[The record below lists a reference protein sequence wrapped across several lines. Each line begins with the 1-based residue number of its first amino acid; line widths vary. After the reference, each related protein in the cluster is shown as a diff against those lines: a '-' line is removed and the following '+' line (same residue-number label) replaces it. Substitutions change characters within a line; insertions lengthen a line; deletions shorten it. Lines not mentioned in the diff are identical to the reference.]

1 MTNDTD
7 LRQQGNREKRW
18 VALFSVLAAVFLT
31 LLKLIVGL
39 LTGSLG
45 ILSEAAHSGLD
56 LVAAAVTFLAVRVS
70 GRPADREHTYG
81 HGKVENLSALF
92 ETVLLLITCA
102 WIVYEA
108 LQRLFFKSVE
118 VEASV
123 AGFAVMG
130 ITIVVDTVIARALAR
145 TGKRYNSQ
153 ALEADALHFSTD
165 VWSAWVVIAGL
176 GLVYLS
182 EVLGVAWLAK
192 ADALAALGVAAIVVY
207 VSLQLGKRTIE
218 GLLDA
223 VPAKLLDEVAWAARV
238 VGVEEVKR
246 VRVRRSGPETFA
258 DITLTV
264 SRDLA
269 FERAHDVATQVEEAV
284 HQLLPGAD
292 VMVHVEP
299 SPAQEEGFLTQIRR
313 LAARQGLSIHGVRVY
328 DVLGQRSVEL
338 HLEVDDSLRVDE
350 AHAQATAFEET
361 VRQSLPSLHQI
372 ITHIEPVGEDV
383 AMHQATSADEG
394 QILQVLHALCEE
406 KALPCYPHKVT
417 THRIAGELSLSFHCH
432 TNPDTSIRDA
442 HALTEQVEQEL
453 RRRLPSLGRVVIH
466 IEPPDAG

>member
-1 MTNDTD
+1 MADD
-7 LRQQGNREKRW
+7 LSLRQRGNREKRV

-70 GRPADREHTYG
+70 SRPADREHTYG

-92 ETVLLLITCA
+92 ETVLLLITCV
-102 WIVYEA
+102 WIIYEA

-118 VEASV
+118 VEASF

-130 ITIVVDTVIARALAR
+130 ITIVVDTAIARALAK
-145 TGKRYNSQ
+145 TGKQYNSQ

-165 VWSAWVVIAGL
+165 VWSAWVVIGGL
-176 GLVYLS
+176 GLVFLS
-182 EVLGVAWLAK
+182 ELWGVTWLAK

-264 SRDLA
+264 SRDLT
-269 FERAHDVATQVEEAV
+269 FEVAHEIASRAEEAV

-299 SPAQEEGFLTQIRR
+299 VRSQDEGFLDQIRR
-313 LAARQGLSIHGVRVY
+313 LAARQGLNIHGVRLY
-328 DVLGQRSVEL
+328 DVLGQRSLEL

-350 AHAQATAFEET
+350 AHAQATTFEET
-361 VRQSLPSLHQI
+361 VRQSLPAIHQI
-372 ITHIEPVGEDV
+372 VTHIEPVGDGV
-383 AMHQATSADEG
+383 AMRQATATDEG
-394 QILQVLHALCEE
+394 QILQLLHSLCEE
-406 KALPCYPHKVT
+406 KGLPCYPHKVT

-432 TNPDTSIRDA
+432 TDPNTSIRDA

-453 RRRLPSLGRVVIH
+453 RSRVPNLGRVVIH